1 LPTQPRPKA
10 EAEAGAVA
18 RIVLSSTF
26 AAYTGGVLELELA
39 VANVRQLFQALGE
52 RYPELRPQLE
62 AGIAVAIDNE
72 IYQDALLQPIAD
84 DSEVILITKIAGG

>member
-1 LPTQPRPKA
+1 M
-10 EAEAGAVA
+10 A
-18 RIVLSSTF
+18 RITLSSSL
-26 AAYTGGVLELELA
+26 APYTDGVLELRLE

-52 RYPELRPQLE
+52 RYPELQPQLE

-72 IYQDALLQPIAD
+72 IYQDALLQPIGR